1 MNIELNSDDFAVL
14 STCLNSAIERKRI
27 LLNEEREY
35 MMSCSEPLSNNAK
48 KAVARIA
55 ELEGEISELRSLS
68 KKING
73 ESNTR
78 TTRTVND
85 YITHNVGSD
94 VEIIIETTVPGTFT
108 SKSVCYYKGLLDAV
122 PEKLRNLEVI
132 ERSWSL
138 SSEMWILGV
147 ACDFSLLDKEEQR

>member
-1 MNIELNSDDFAVL
+1 MNIELTHDDIVILKEYLGFAL
-14 STCLNSAIERKRI
+14 DRKVTA
-27 LLNEEREY
+27 LNEEREY
-35 MMSCSEPLSNNAK
+35 MQSCSCSGSNRK
-48 KAVARIA
+48 KSNARIA
-55 ELEGEISELRSLS
+55 ELETDVSELRSLL

-73 ESNTR
+73 ENN
-78 TTRTVND
+78 TRTVND

-147 ACDFSLLDKEEQR
+147 ACDFSLLDKEEHK

>member
-1 MNIELNSDDFAVL
+1 MNIELTHDDIVI
-14 STCLNSAIERKRI
+14 LNEYLGCAIDRKVTA
-27 LLNEEREY
+27 LNEEREY
-35 MMSCSEPLSNNAK
+35 MQSCSCSGSNRK
-48 KAVARIA
+48 KSIDRIT
-55 ELEGEISELRSLS
+55 ELEADVSELRSLF

-73 ESNTR
+73 ENN
-78 TTRTVND
+78 TRTVND

-147 ACDFSLLDKEEQR
+147 ACDFSLLDKEEHK